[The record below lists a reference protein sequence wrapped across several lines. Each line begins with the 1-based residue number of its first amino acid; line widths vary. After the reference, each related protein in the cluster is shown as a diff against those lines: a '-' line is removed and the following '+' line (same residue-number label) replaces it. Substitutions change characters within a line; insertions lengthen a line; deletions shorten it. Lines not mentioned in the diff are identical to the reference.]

1 MHITNIDA
9 NAVGRRRRNAQL
21 IQTLVND
28 GLVDPS
34 LIANISNLKSYLLT
48 QAENAGTLSTT
59 GQVNFVDF
67 VVGFDLTDVTADEV
81 KDAIITVLNNIQVE
95 PITNSTEIPTAIVV
109 CLFYSFLFCFI
120 CRTWLKIYFL
130 KTFATLSKSLEE
142 IDLKYILD
150 SNPYTNPRSN

>member
-9 NAVGRRRRNAQL
+9 NDVARRRRNAQL

-34 LIANISNLKSYLLT
+34 LIANIANLKSYLLT

-59 GQVNFVDF
+59 GQVNHVDF
-67 VVGFDLTDVTADEV
+67 VVGFDLTDVTTDEV
-81 KDAIITVLNNIQVE
+81 KDAIITVLNNIQLE

-109 CLFYSFLFCFI
+109 CYFTLFCFV
-120 CRTWLKIYFL
+120 LFAGLGKDYFF
-130 KTFATLSKSLEE
+130 K
-142 IDLKYILD
+142 DLHNNIKRD
-150 SNPYTNPRSN
+150 